1 MTDTIISDS
10 TIRAITV
17 YNPDDRLS
25 LIVARVVATQELG
38 DQQCWEFTGYERIND
53 SKVEVR
59 FQLL

>member
-10 TIRAITV
+10 TTRAITV

-25 LIVARVVATQELG
+25 LIVARVVATQELDDKQRWG
-38 DQQCWEFTGYERIND
+38 FTDCERIND